1 MESSRTGF
9 DRWLRERFPSGRIRF
24 QEPMSLHTTFRTGGP
39 ARYMAMP
46 ANEEEIRLLVMQ
58 CQSVG
63 LPWFVVGNGSN
74 LLVSDR
80 GYDGLIIKLGRQYS
94 GLSADGLEIR
104 AQAGVM
110 LSKLSR
116 QAALHHLAGLAF
128 AAGIP
133 GTLGG
138 GLMMNAGAYG
148 GELSQ
153 VVKTVRVL
161 DGGGRFRTLTAE
173 QMKFGYRTSIL
184 KEGGLIALEAV
195 LSLAPGDKEEQLLEM
210 EQLNRKRREKQPL
223 EYASAGSTFKRPEGY
238 FAGQLIEQAGLKG
251 LSVGDAQV
259 SEKHCGFVINRG
271 NATAAEIYTL
281 CRKVQERVFEQFQ
294 VELTMEVRLLG
305 EF

>member
-1 MESSRTGF
+1 MERDKTEF
-9 DRWLRERFPSGRIRF
+9 DNWLEDHFPGDRIRF
-24 QEPMSLHTTFRTGGP
+24 QEPMSLHTTFRAGGP
-39 ARYMAMP
+39 ARYMVMP
-46 ANEEEIRLLVMQ
+46 AGEEEIRLLTEQ
-58 CQSVG
+58 CKKLG
-63 LPWFVVGNGSN
+63 LPWFVMGNGSN
-74 LLVSDR
+74 LLVSDK

-94 GLSADGLEIR
+94 ELSVKDCEIR

-110 LSKLSR
+110 LSKLAR
-116 QAALHHLAGLAF
+116 QAALHHLEGLAF

-153 VVKTVRVL
+153 AVKTVRVL
-161 DGGGRFRTLTAE
+161 DGGGRFRTLTAK
-173 QMKFGYRTSIL
+173 QMNFGYRTSIL

-195 LSLAPGDKEEQLLEM
+195 LSLAPGDREQQLLEM
-210 EQLNRKRREKQPL
+210 EELNRKRREKQPL
-223 EYASAGSTFKRPEGY
+223 EYASAGSTFKRPEGH

-259 SEKHCGFVINRG
+259 SEKHCGFVVNKG
-271 NATAAEIYTL
+271 SATAAEIYAL
-281 CRKVQERVFEQFQ
+281 CCRIQERVYEQFQ

>member
-1 MESSRTGF
+1 MESGKTGF
-9 DRWLRERFPSGRIRF
+9 DRWLEEHFPGERIRF
-24 QEPMSLHTTFRTGGP
+24 QEPMSLHTTFRAGGP

-46 ANEEEIRLLVMQ
+46 VNEEEIRLLTDQ
-58 CQSVG
+58 CKRLG
-63 LPWFVVGNGSN
+63 LPWFVMGNGSN

-94 GLSADGLEIR
+94 ELFTDGCEIR

-116 QAALHHLAGLAF
+116 QAVFQGLAGLAF

-161 DGGGRFRTLTAE
+161 DGGGQFRTLTAE
-173 QMKFGYRTSIL
+173 QMKFGYRASVL
-184 KEGGLIALEAV
+184 KESGLIALEAV
-195 LSLAPGDKEEQLLEM
+195 LSLTPGDMEQQLLEM
-210 EQLNRKRREKQPL
+210 EELNRKRREKQPL

-259 SEKHCGFVINRG
+259 SEKHCGFVINKG

-281 CRKVQERVFEQFQ
+281 CRRVQEQVYEQFQ

>member
-9 DRWLRERFPSGRIRF
+9 DEWLKARFPSERIRF
-24 QEPMSLHTTFRTGGP
+24 QEPMSLHTTFRVGGP

-46 ANEEEIRLLVMQ
+46 ADEEEIRLLIRQ
-58 CQSVG
+58 CRRVD

-74 LLVSDR
+74 LLVSDQ

-94 GLSADGLEIR
+94 RLFADGLEIR

-110 LSKLSR
+110 LSRLAR
-116 QAALHHLAGLAF
+116 QAAFHNLAGLAF

-138 GLMMNAGAYG
+138 GRQMNAGASG

-153 VVKTVRVL
+153 VVKAGRVL
-161 DGGGRFRTLTAE
+161 AGDGQFRVLTAE
-173 QMKFGYRTSIL
+173 QMKFGYRTSVL
-184 KEGGLIALEAV
+184 KEKGMIALEAV
-195 LSLAPGDKEEQLLEM
+195 LSLGPGDQEEQLQEM
-210 EQLNRKRREKQPL
+210 EELNRKRREKQPL
-223 EYASAGSTFKRPEGY
+223 EYASAGSTFKRPEGH

-281 CRKVQERVFEQFQ
+281 CRRVQERVYEQFQ